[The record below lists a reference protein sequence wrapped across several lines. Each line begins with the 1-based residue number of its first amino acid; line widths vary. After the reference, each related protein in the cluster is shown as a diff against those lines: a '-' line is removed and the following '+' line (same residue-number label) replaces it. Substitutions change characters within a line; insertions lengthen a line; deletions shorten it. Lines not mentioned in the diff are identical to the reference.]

1 MDRETYEALKL
12 LMDKLDRHV
21 IHATYQE
28 DAMKAYK
35 QVETWLDEVS
45 KDYNEYCEIHPNQAL
60 EIKKD
65 GWKYCPICGE

>member
-1 MDRETYEALKL
+1 MDKETYEALKL

-45 KDYNEYCEIHPNQAL
+45 KDYEPKELTETDMMNVKMGLTPDKLPE
-60 EIKKD
+60 
-65 GWKYCPICGE
+65 

>member
-1 MDRETYEALKL
+1 MDKETYEALKL
-12 LMDKLDRHV
+12 LYMNSIKPIDVDYSEQWKL
-21 IHATYQE
+21 IGG
-28 DAMKAYK
+28 
-35 QVETWLDEVS
+35 WIDEVS